1 MTSVVTLPE
10 LDILCKHLG
19 MSLEVEPRKNGRLWA
34 FKHDG
39 RTVISNKD
47 FEDVSSSINFTVCQV
62 QRDVITFHSQLQIL
76 LTYAQT
82 IHQDFIDVHK
92 AYPALNILSQTCF
105 LGKSFQDLMKLSLNE
120 HKTCIKKENV
130 QIKAKRS
137 IIGALFGDND
147 LINAL
152 SSNMQKAL
160 KIQDSNFN
168 KIYELDKSLV
178 KNLNS
183 LLENEKSH
191 DKDIRLV
198 YQLLKSLGYHFD
210 LINNRAISFNIRTN
224 QGHVIMH
231 ELKSLNIELKKLKDA
246 LHHTTTCT
254 FSQCV
259 VSRHLHKMDNDQLV
273 LTEQIQKYR
282 LDKNYLILCIPA
294 SQHKVSSLHNQIAH
308 KINDK
313 YLVLESG
320 ERIPVEN
327 LSNHTMANEH
337 LQFITRDMLI
347 FEDYPRYKNLKF
359 KF

>member
-1 MTSVVTLPE
+1 MNIQFHFHKPNILGEPVDLDKLQIFRGYPSYHTWTSTTVLDGQALIITRTMTSVVTLPE
-10 LDILCKHLG
+10 LDILSKHLG

-34 FKHDG
+34 YKHDG
-39 RTVISNKD
+39 QTVISNKD
-47 FEDVSSSINFTVCQV
+47 FGDVSSSINFTVCQV
-62 QRDVITFHSQLQIL
+62 QRDVITFHTQLQIL

-210 LINNRAISFNIRTN
+210 QINNRAISFNIRTN
-224 QGHVIMH
+224 QGHAIMH
-231 ELKSLNIELKKLKDA
+231 
-246 LHHTTTCT
+246 
-254 FSQCV
+254 
-259 VSRHLHKMDNDQLV
+259 
-273 LTEQIQKYR
+273 
-282 LDKNYLILCIPA
+282 
-294 SQHKVSSLHNQIAH
+294 
-308 KINDK
+308 
-313 YLVLESG
+313 
-320 ERIPVEN
+320 
-327 LSNHTMANEH
+327 
-337 LQFITRDMLI
+337 
-347 FEDYPRYKNLKF
+347 
-359 KF
+359 